1 MRSTTPPKRK
11 WTTNLVTRRGFLGGG
26 AAAAASGVIGVT
38 GGAYAAGA
46 VGAQNLET
54 FAAKREL
61 SFRGNHQMGIE
72 ADLQAVT
79 NFIAFDIKPTTDKAA
94 MLRFMSLITDDID
107 RLSRGEPVLADP
119 SPELAIGAARFSA
132 YVGFGPDL
140 FEKLGLQAQMP
151 TGFGRLPTFKVDQ
164 LQDQHSSGDVLIHI
178 AADDPVVL
186 AHGTRGIVRD
196 AMPFASVRWVQSGF
210 AHTPGMVPPG
220 ITHRNLM
227 GQVDG
232 TANPTLG
239 TEDFNQVV
247 WIEDGP
253 AWIQGGTLLA
263 YRRIAMQ
270 LDTWDQLGTP
280 SKEEVIGRK
289 LSNGAPLTGDKE
301 SDIPDLAA
309 RHPNGLSVIPEFAHI
324 RRAAPASPGERI
336 FRRPFSYEAGIS
348 TAGSVDVGL
357 LWTAYQRNM
366 DNQFIPIQSRL
377 DELDLLNKWTAP
389 IGSAEFAIA
398 GGVLD
403 GEVIAEALFS

>member
-1 MRSTTPPKRK
+1 
-11 WTTNLVTRRGFLGGG
+11 LVSRRGFLGSG
-26 AAAAASGVIGVT
+26 AAVAVSGVIGVA
-38 GGAYAAGA
+38 GGAYAASA

-72 ADLQAVT
+72 ADLQSVT
-79 NFIAFDIKPTTDKAA
+79 NFIAFDIKETTDRAA

-119 SPELAIGAARFSA
+119 APELAIGAARFSA
-132 YVGFGPDL
+132 YVGFGPSL
-140 FEKLGLQAQMP
+140 FEKLGLESQMP
-151 TGFGRLPTFKVDQ
+151 TGFGRLPAFKVDR
-164 LQDQHSSGDVLIHI
+164 LQDQYSSGDVLIHI
-178 AADDPVVL
+178 SADDPVVL
-186 AHGTRGIVRD
+186 AHGTRGLVRD

-210 AHTPGMVPPG
+210 AHAPGIIPPG

-232 TANPTLG
+232 TANPIPG
-239 TEDFNQVV
+239 TDDFNKVV
-247 WIEDGP
+247 WIQDGP

-280 SKEEVIGRK
+280 SKEEVVGRK

-301 SDIPDLAA
+301 SDIPDFAA

-324 RRAAPASPGERI
+324 RRAAPVSQDERI

-348 TAGSVDVGL
+348 SAGSVDVGL
-357 LWTAYQRNM
+357 LWTAYQRNL
-366 DNQFIPIQSRL
+366 DNQFIPIQRRL
-377 DELDLLNKWTAP
+377 DEFDLLNKWTVP

-398 GGVLD
+398 GGVSQ
-403 GEVIAEALFS
+403 GEVIAGALFS